1 MAVRL
6 SSQHLG
12 LKSHSYPQRQACHI
26 RHGLPACTPLAW
38 MHMEGL
44 LHINTVNF
52 IYLLILILY
61 VVRIYLNLSNQP

>member
-1 MAVRL
+1 
-6 SSQHLG
+6 
-12 LKSHSYPQRQACHI
+12 
-26 RHGLPACTPLAW
+26 
-38 MHMEGL
+38 MEGL